1 MGRLDRAVRAPGG
14 ARARLR
20 ASLAACAALAILA
33 VASTV
38 VRAAPFSESIS
49 VTGDSISRGF
59 NANTGSCNYGDNP
72 GRAWATGRDHGS
84 NWCQSGGDGTFTHA
98 ERLECAKGAQVSI
111 FNDSMSGG
119 TMLSDFRS
127 QSSSIRQ
134 NLSGA
139 AGPRYVTVLM
149 GHNDACTNTV
159 DRTGNSCG
167 GDRDPNNYCRTTKAA
182 FEREFRAG
190 LDHLIRIPSARI
202 LVLATIRISQLCN
215 LASKSSCGLGLGISC
230 NSLWR
235 TLGAV
240 NGVFGTN
247 GVCLSLTDDCSDQ
260 RRVDMYNTLAG
271 YNEVLSR
278 VSAEY
283 AAIPVGGTSA
293 TGATRAAD
301 VVLRFRD
308 GTFDVKLSSS
318 DLSCCDCFHPSDQGH
333 QKLAR
338 FAWDG
343 FQCSEA
349 SPCCATSGVAGTD
362 AACSATD
369 VQTFH
374 PGGFWPNDVACGND
388 VVDPTEQC
396 GEPSLP
402 GGSCCNASCRVASA
416 GTVCRAAAG
425 TCDVVE
431 SCSGASAECPADVR
445 AAAGSLCRASAGGC
459 DPVETCDGSAAACPP
474 DARSSAGT
482 VCREG
487 GPCDVAE
494 TCDGSSTACPSDAF
508 VAAGTACPDDGSVC
522 SFDRCDGAGRCAHPP
537 TNAGLICRA
546 ASGTCD
552 LAETCTGTDPACPAD
567 VVRPANT
574 TCRSS
579 TGECDP
585 VERCGGVDG
594 SCPADVRT
602 AAGTA
607 CTDDGRAC
615 TFDQCDGSGTCAH
628 PARPAGTTCPDD
640 GSTCTTDQCD
650 AAGTC
655 AHPARPAGTVCRA
668 PSGACDAAETCDGT
682 AAVCPGDALAAAGT
696 TCRPASGACD
706 LPETCT
712 GTSSSCPGDAV
723 AADGSG
729 CSSDADPCTLD
740 ACLDGTCEHVADDGD
755 ADGTCDA
762 LDACTLAAS
771 ADSSSWKLSLANV
784 VPSAGAGRGKLSLTA
799 SFRLPG
805 AGFGDLRLATNGFR
819 LAVASASGA
828 PLFEATVPPGTWDGQ
843 SGWKLS
849 VGKSWT
855 FSTRGTQAN
864 GVSKVQVV
872 NRSSTSSPGLVKV
885 VAVGTSGTYPV
896 TPADLPLRVAVALGA
911 PVDAALGRCGEVAF
925 GTGTCLPGGG
935 GTTVA
940 CRR

>member
-1 MGRLDRAVRAPGG
+1 MRGAPVSGSSLGAGFVAAVG
-14 ARARLR
+14 
-20 ASLAACAALAILA
+20 ALALVGL
-33 VASTV
+33 VATAARS
-38 VRAAPFSESIS
+38 APFSESIS

-72 GRAWATGRDHGS
+72 GRAWATGRDHGT
-84 NWCQSGGDGTFTHA
+84 NWCQAGGDGTFTHA

-215 LASKSSCGLGLGISC
+215 LSSKNSCGLGLGISC

-293 TGATRAAD
+293 TGATKASD

-343 FQCSEA
+343 FQCSDS
-349 SPCCATSGVAGTD
+349 SPCCSTSGVALTD
-362 AACSATD
+362 ATCSATD

-374 PGGFWPNDVACGND
+374 PGGFWPNDVACGNE
-388 VVDPTEQC
+388 VVDPTEEC

-402 GGSCCNASCRVASA
+402 GGGCCDASCRIRSA
-416 GTVCRAAAG
+416 GATCREAAG
-425 TCDVVE
+425 ACDLAE
-431 SCSGASAECPADVR
+431 TCSGASAACPADTVR
-445 AAAGSLCRASAGGC
+445 DAGTACRASAGEC
-459 DPVETCDGSAAACPP
+459 DLVETCDGSSAACPP
-474 DARSSAGT
+474 DARAEIGTECRAG
-482 VCREG
+482 G
-487 GPCDVAE
+487 DCDVAE
-494 TCDGSSTACPSDAF
+494 TCDGTSAACPPDA
-508 VAAGTACPDDGSVC
+508 VVPAGTACPDDGSIC
-522 SFDRCDGAGRCAHPP
+522 SSDRCDGAGRCEHLPI
-537 TNAGLICRA
+537 NAGLVCRVA
-546 ASGTCD
+546 VGTCD
-552 LAETCTGTDPACPAD
+552 VAETCNGLDPGCPAD
-567 VVRPANT
+567 VLRSAGT

-579 TGECDP
+579 TGECDFT
-585 VERCGGVDG
+585 ERCTGTEGA
-594 SCPADVRT
+594 CPADLRVPS
-602 AAGTA
+602 GTA
-607 CTDDGRAC
+607 CSDDGKVC
-615 TFDQCDGSGTCAH
+615 TTDQCDGSGA
-628 PARPAGTTCPDD
+628 
-640 GSTCTTDQCD
+640 
-650 AAGTC
+650 C

-668 PSGACDAAETCDGT
+668 SAGACDVAETCDGS
-682 AAVCPGDALAAAGT
+682 ASGCPPDGLVPAGT
-696 TCRPASGACD
+696 VCRASAGDCD
-706 LPETCT
+706 LSETCT
-712 GTSSSCPGDAV
+712 GSSASCPGDAGASDG
-723 AADGSG
+723 AA

-740 ACLDGTCEHVADDGD
+740 ACLDGSCEHVSDDGD
-755 ADGTCDA
+755 GDGTCDA
-762 LDACTLAAS
+762 MDACTS
-771 ADSSSWKLSLANV
+771 ATADAGSSWKLSLANV
-784 VPSAGAGRGKLSLTA
+784 LPTAAAGRGRISLTA

-805 AGFGDLRLATNGFR
+805 STGFSSLRLSTAGVR
-819 LAVASASGA
+819 VAVASAAGT
-828 PLFEATVPPGTWDGQ
+828 PLFEAQVPPGSWDGLK
-843 SGWKLS
+843 GWKLS
-849 VGKSWT
+849 IGRSWT
-855 FSTRGTQAN
+855 FSTRSSAAN
-864 GVSKVQVV
+864 GVTKVQVV
-872 NRSSTSSPGLVKV
+872 NRSSTTAPGLVKV
-885 VAVGTSGTYPV
+885 VVVGSAGTYPV
-896 TPADLPLRVAVALGA
+896 TSADLPLRMSVTLGDRSDAVM
-911 PVDAALGRCGEVAF
+911 GRCGETSFPAGACVS
-925 GTGTCLPGGG
+925 GGG

-940 CRR
+940 CKR